1 MLGQYTLHNK
11 LGQGGYSSVYKC
23 TDSIGIRY
31 ACKVMP
37 KDANKRYRVQRE
49 IEVMKALQALPKVV
63 RFVEAGE
70 DTHSFYIVQELCRGG
85 QVKDY
90 VASHLLRCTYAENT
104 VASVVRGVLRGLVHM
119 HERGIVH
126 CDIKAGNI
134 LLGDTSEDAD
144 VKIAD
149 FGTAIFTNG
158 GLTEVE
164 ELVGTPWFMA
174 PENLRHDYHT
184 SSDVWSLGVMTFQ
197 LLTGRMPFN
206 DTANPHNPSINRIWR
221 SILLEEPRWGSTCDV
236 SPEARDF
243 VRLCLAKQFGDRP
256 TARDALGHKWL
267 TSTDC
272 NDRFK
277 GQPLNCKPFQ
287 YEMDAQTIR
296 LKHV

>member
-11 LGQGGYSSVYKC
+11 LGQGGYSTVYKC

-37 KDANKRYRVQRE
+37 KESNKRHRVQRE

-70 DTHSFYIVQELCRGG
+70 DAQSFYIVQELCRGG

-90 VASHLLRCTYAENT
+90 VASHGTYAENT
-104 VASVVRGVLRGLVHM
+104 VASVVRGVLRGLVYM

-126 CDIKAGNI
+126 RDIKAGNI

-149 FGTAIFTNG
+149 FGTAIFTDG

-184 SSDVWSLGVMTFQ
+184 SSDLWSLGVMTFQ

-206 DTANPHNPSINRIWR
+206 DTSSPHNPRINRVWR
-221 SILLEEPRWGSTCDV
+221 SILQDEPRWGSSSNV

-243 VRLCLAKQFGDRP
+243 VRLCLAKEYGDRP
-256 TARDALGHKWL
+256 TARDALTHNWL

-277 GQPLNCKPFQ
+277 GQPLNCEPFQ
-287 YEMDAQTIR
+287 YEMDAHTIR
-296 LKHV
+296 LKRV